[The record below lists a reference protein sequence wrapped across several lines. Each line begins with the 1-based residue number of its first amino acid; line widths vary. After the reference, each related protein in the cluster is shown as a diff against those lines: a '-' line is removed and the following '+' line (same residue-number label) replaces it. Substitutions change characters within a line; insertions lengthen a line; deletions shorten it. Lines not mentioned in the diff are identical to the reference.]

1 MGFFHCVTAF
11 ISSGS
16 ILASDSV
23 ARILEWW
30 LEEKKKTEEKL
41 RNTRLKYEQLK
52 TVLHSERHPS
62 SRHRFDLKVW
72 TEDVGNVALLKM
84 FFLQSLQRHQRWL
97 HLNKILR
104 AGFYYTFALT
114 ITSESPDDM
123 TCLCT
128 SHLAFSSALLSL
140 LVSCCFY
147 YPLCQERNNK
157 NNHDALSAGSPIT
170 KNSKYGW
177 RYI

>member
-1 MGFFHCVTAF
+1 MWRLSFPLDLFLPQTVWPAF
-11 ISSGS
+11 LSGGW
-16 ILASDSV
+16 
-23 ARILEWW
+23 R
-30 LEEKKKTEEKL
+30 KKKTEEKL

-52 TVLHSERHPS
+52 LSFTLSVIQAADTD
-62 SRHRFDLKVW
+62 FDLKVW

-84 FFLQSLQRHQRWL
+84 FFLHSLQRHQRWL